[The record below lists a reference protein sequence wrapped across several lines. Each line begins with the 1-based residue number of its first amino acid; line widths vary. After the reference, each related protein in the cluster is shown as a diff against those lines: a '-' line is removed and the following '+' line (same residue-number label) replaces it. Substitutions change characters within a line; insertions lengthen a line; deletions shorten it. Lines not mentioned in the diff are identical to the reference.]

1 MARTN
6 RGFIMN
12 TQKLRTKIKND
23 ATFGSYFGMLQ
34 NIAENTFKWEGLPFQ
49 VDPIFIE
56 KMLFQYG
63 LVAVFY
69 EEGVGLVALPAMQ
82 AGGFN
87 IYGMPKMVR
96 AFSARTGFSKLLKY
110 SPVLEQTEC
119 ILIHNTNRDLNSS
132 AYKATIGMFVERL
145 TDMKRTEDV
154 NIYAQ
159 RTPVTTVVPEGKVE
173 TYLNAL
179 ETYNMNGQTVIG
191 YKGFDVDAI
200 KALKTEAPWV
210 AQDIDELFVRT
221 WNEAIGFLGVSN
233 VSINKKE
240 RVNNDEVARAM
251 GGALAFRNVRQEP
264 RERAVELINAKY
276 GLNMKVTFSEE
287 LFDLELFES
296 NGTPAGE
303 KEDVDKEGENND
315 EVH

>member
-12 TQKLRTKIKND
+12 SQKIRTKVKND
-23 ATFGSYFGMLQ
+23 VTFASYFGMLQ
-34 NIAENTFKWEGLPFQ
+34 NMAENTFKWEGLPFQ

-63 LVAVFY
+63 LVAVFN
-69 EEGVGLVALPAMQ
+69 EPDVGLVALPAMQ
-82 AGGFN
+82 SGGFN
-87 IYGMPKMVR
+87 IYGVPKMVR
-96 AFSARTGFSKLLKY
+96 AFSPRTGFSRLLKY
-110 SPVLEQTEC
+110 SPVLAMTEC

-132 AYKATIGMFVERL
+132 QYKATLGMFAERL

-159 RTPVTTVVPEGKVE
+159 RTPVTTCVPEGQVE
-173 TYLNAL
+173 TYKNAL
-179 ETYNMNGQTVIG
+179 ETYASCGQTIIG
-191 YKGFDVDAI
+191 YKGLNVDAI
-200 KALKTEAPWV
+200 KAIKTDAPWV

-264 RERAVELINAKY
+264 RERAVELINAKWN
-276 GLNMKVTFSEE
+276 LDTKVTFSEE
-287 LFDLELFES
+287 LFDLELFEQ
-296 NGTPAGE
+296 NGEPVQENEE
-303 KEDVDKEGENND
+303 KEGAEN
-315 EVH
+315 E